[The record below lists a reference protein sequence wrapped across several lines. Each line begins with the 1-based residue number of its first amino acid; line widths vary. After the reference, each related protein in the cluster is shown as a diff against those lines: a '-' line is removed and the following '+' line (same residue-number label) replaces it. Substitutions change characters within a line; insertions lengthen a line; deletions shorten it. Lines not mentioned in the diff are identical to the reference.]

1 MGAELEVLA
10 MNVDEALRQFG
21 AAEEMPRA
29 AAQWAL
35 DNWEAAGPRFIA
47 RLRAFAA
54 SPAARAEIAEDE
66 ILFIVHLC
74 GDKRDV
80 RAYAPLCRLIGES
93 EEAIEFLGDAVTETL
108 GGILINVCD
117 GDPRPL
123 MGAIESE
130 GGDEFARVAALK
142 ALGRLTRERAI
153 LSDEEMRAYL
163 ARLRREM
170 RPRDESYL
178 WQCWAETVAN
188 LGYDDMR
195 SEVASLHAD
204 GWVDPA
210 EFGLDRFDRQVELAR
225 NDPAGLGGFEADG
238 VTPFANVI
246 ETLASWSYGWSDA
259 FTEEAFGPS
268 HDGSYFAAPYVNPLR
283 GVGRNDPCPCGSGK
297 KYKRCC
303 LAG

>member
-1 MGAELEVLA
+1 
-10 MNVDEALRQFG
+10 
-21 AAEEMPRA
+21 
-29 AAQWAL
+29 
-35 DNWEAAGPRFIA
+35 
-47 RLRAFAA
+47 
-54 SPAARAEIAEDE
+54 
-66 ILFIVHLC
+66 
-74 GDKRDV
+74 
-80 RAYAPLCRLIGES
+80 
-93 EEAIEFLGDAVTETL
+93 
-108 GGILINVCD
+108 
-117 GDPRPL
+117 
-123 MGAIESE
+123 
-130 GGDEFARVAALK
+130 
-142 ALGRLTRERAI
+142 
-153 LSDEEMRAYL
+153 MRAYL

-170 RPRDESYL
+170 RPREESYL

-188 LGYDDMR
+188 LGYGDMR

-210 EFGLDRFDRQVELAR
+210 EFGLDHFDRQVELAR

-259 FTEEAFGPS
+259 FTEEEFGPS
-268 HDGSYFAAPYVNPLR
+268 RDGSYFAAPYVNPLR